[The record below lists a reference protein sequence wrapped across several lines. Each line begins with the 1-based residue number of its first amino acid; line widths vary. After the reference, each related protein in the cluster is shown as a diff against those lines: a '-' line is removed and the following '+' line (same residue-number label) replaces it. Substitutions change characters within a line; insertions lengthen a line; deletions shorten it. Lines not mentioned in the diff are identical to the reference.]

1 MTAATAR
8 ATSQV
13 GRGPGMASRNAT
25 DPPLPASG
33 TRYGSQ
39 PARPEGA
46 QPVVGGAASVRS
58 AAGSGR
64 GWARTGRC
72 TRIVGG
78 SVAAA
83 RVVVEVAISARY
95 DAATAPRRP
104 TAKLWITPWGRAPA
118 SGPRVGD
125 PRAAIH
131 REPDPGTGPRSAA
144 RAPPPTGNPAAGLDL
159 WRS

>member
-1 MTAATAR
+1 
-8 ATSQV
+8 
-13 GRGPGMASRNAT
+13 MASRNAT

-46 QPVVGGAASVRS
+46 QPVVGGAASVRP

-72 TRIVGG
+72 TRIAGG
-78 SVAAA
+78 SLPAA
-83 RVVVEVAISARY
+83 RVVVEVAMSARY

-104 TAKLWITPWGRAPA
+104 TAKLWITSGNPGPAPGPRAGDLAPA
-118 SGPRVGD
+118 P
-125 PRAAIH
+125 A
-131 REPDPGTGPRSAA
+131 
-144 RAPPPTGNPAAGLDL
+144 GNPSLGPTSGGPYGSMIV
-159 WRS
+159 WKSYGSRWNPIRS